1 MLGRR
6 RTGGRTA
13 LWRWLRRAAM
23 ARNAEKQLGRLNR
36 LWLHREREEGRL
48 REPHQNRPRLTSLN
62 TAAEVKRWIPS
73 IKAEIEYYLQ
83 QSQLSHYSE
92 RKIKEFQDHI
102 EGLRKEYQSY
112 LWKVRHLDPSNKEH
126 PWKPRAYTRKRP
138 DKERKQPA
146 SQLDES
152 GAVKRL
158 RTPLLSDNTEDR
170 SLQDHSGED
179 EEESGRRWRSPVI
192 QDTGILYDC
201 STVSPELQDQPLTF
215 DKASLRFS
223 MSLVSNS
230 TQGEHSHQMS
240 TILRS
245 QLPNLRRILP
255 PCGTATGLNS
265 REQEPH
271 TSKAGKSPPETA
283 LQTKSSEILGLSC
296 YYSSDDDT

>member
-1 MLGRR
+1 TNL
-6 RTGGRTA
+6 
-13 LWRWLRRAAM
+13 
-23 ARNAEKQLGRLNR
+23 
-36 LWLHREREEGRL
+36 
-48 REPHQNRPRLTSLN
+48 
-62 TAAEVKRWIPS
+62 WIPS

-146 SQLDES
+146 SQLGIDD
-152 GAVKRL
+152 
-158 RTPLLSDNTEDR
+158 DNNNNPCI
-170 SLQDHSGED
+170 LY
-179 EEESGRRWRSPVI
+179 VI